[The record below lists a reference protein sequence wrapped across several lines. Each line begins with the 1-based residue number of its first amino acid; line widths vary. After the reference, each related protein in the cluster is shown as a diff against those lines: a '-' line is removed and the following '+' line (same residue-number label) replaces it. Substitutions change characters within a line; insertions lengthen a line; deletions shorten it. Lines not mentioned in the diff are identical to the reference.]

1 MRISVLAMLIFFP
14 AALLRAQPSPEAKCT
29 GGGLGLLT
37 DAYYDAVVDRI
48 EAPGKFDALI
58 TITTGRELKL
68 VLRTDGEKFELLT
81 NTFDNPN
88 EHVHSVLDA
97 LAQSCRLP
105 PDPKDAVALLK
116 VKWETKELSSA
127 QFAKMHGD
135 FLVALSE
142 YVSNTKER
150 SKWMMETRL
159 SGIYLDAWS
168 FSIVY
173 DNHTQ
178 HIQLVAWDVA
188 EENNKLDPIA
198 NWGHELQKLAEE
210 SFHRPFLRKPN
221 E

>member
-1 MRISVLAMLIFFP
+1 
-14 AALLRAQPSPEAKCT
+14 
-29 GGGLGLLT
+29 
-37 DAYYDAVVDRI
+37 
-48 EAPGKFDALI
+48 
-58 TITTGRELKL
+58 
-68 VLRTDGEKFELLT
+68 
-81 NTFDNPN
+81 
-88 EHVHSVLDA
+88 
-97 LAQSCRLP
+97 
-105 PDPKDAVALLK
+105 
-116 VKWETKELSSA
+116 
-127 QFAKMHGD
+127 MHGD